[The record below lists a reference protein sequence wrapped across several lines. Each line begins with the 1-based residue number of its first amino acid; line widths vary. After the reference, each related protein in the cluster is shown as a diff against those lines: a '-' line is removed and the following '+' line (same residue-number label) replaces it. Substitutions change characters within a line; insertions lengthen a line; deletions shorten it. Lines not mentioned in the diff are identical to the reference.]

1 MQLTSRETE
10 LLRIQVIFAPRRL
23 AACNVANRAGK
34 DANFETKIIIN
45 EILKVSN
52 VVQKLLHEECM
63 NLQGNIFAA

>member
-23 AACNVANRAGK
+23 AACNGANRAGK
-34 DANFETKIIIN
+34 DANFEKIIIN
-45 EILKVSN
+45 EILKVNN

-63 NLQGNIFAA
+63 NLQGNVFAA